1 MYPVMMIMG
10 REKCRS
16 YLFVH
21 VCVCTSKCIDKKKR
35 KTGGVTRCHQQQQN
49 EITKR
54 NRKTHAFPCTCVSVF
69 VYVYFPFFPHQKMPW
84 YFFLVGLLCLFP
96 IM

>member
-49 EITKR
+49 EITK
-54 NRKTHAFPCTCVSVF
+54 K
-69 VYVYFPFFPHQKMPW
+69 K
-84 YFFLVGLLCLFP
+84 
-96 IM
+96 